1 MSKHTDK
8 TGAMIDRLRDRLKQY
23 NKYYTYKLKISEPK
37 NKNKEIVDSFED
49 KLKWMAKAAYKKGV
63 TLTYTLVAPT
73 EQSGYN
79 CSGCRKRKS
88 GDYLWVGTQL
98 SHKDNGENAWFD
110 RLAKVCSKECGEF
123 MILRL
128 M

>member
-37 NKNKEIVDSFED
+37 NKNKEIMDSFED
-49 KLKWMAKAAYKKGV
+49 KLKWMAKAAYNKGV
-63 TLTYTLVAPT
+63 TLTYTLVAPV

-79 CSGCRKRKS
+79 CSSCRKRKS

-98 SHKDNGENAWFD
+98 SHKEVGMEAWFD
-110 RLAKVCSKECGEF
+110 RLTKV
-123 MILRL
+123 
-128 M
+128 